1 MSFIEDED
9 SEEEFMEKVKVYL
22 NTSSSSTLEGL
33 VDRTPNQKTVTFSVD
48 EEEKKDADLDYDR
61 SREELLS
68 KIARLTDL
76 LKESEQ
82 QIVEEKDKR
91 KTKEK
96 KYVWRTRERNFCD

>member
-1 MSFIEDED
+1 MSFFEDED

-22 NTSSSSTLEGL
+22 NTSSSSALQGL
-33 VDRTPNQKTVTFSVD
+33 VNRTPSQKTVTFFGD
-48 EEEKKDADLDYDR
+48 EDEKKDAELDYDR

-82 QIVEEKDKR
+82 QMAEEKDKR
-91 KTKEK
+91 KKKEK
-96 KYVWRTRERNFCD
+96 KYVWQTRERNFCD